1 MTTCSPLIGQEAVLD
16 IAATL
21 AHHAPFWPG
30 LREAAAWAGLAH
42 LAYLDTNPLDI
53 TTVRNLTV

>member
-1 MTTCSPLIGQEAVLD
+1 MVQEAVLD